1 MKKNIDFLLDIESEE
16 IDFTKIPK
24 RLAVIP
30 LRDVV
35 IYPNMIFP
43 LLIGRNSTL
52 KAVSVSLESKR
63 FVFLSAQKSPDVDEP
78 TFADIYEYGTIARII
93 QVLRLPNNLM
103 KVLIEGICQ
112 AKIQR
117 KYKRKDYLSA
127 DIQQIE
133 LIIPPSTPEFEAL
146 VRRSGDLFAEYVK
159 SDSTLPGDLISAFQN
174 SPDPVQKLFFGA
186 ANLKSKVERKQRLL
200 EIEDLSNQYLELI
213 TMLVSEMELLKLEGD
228 INNKVSDLIHKN
240 QKRYFIQEQIRAL
253 QNELGEDED
262 YSPELV
268 QLKEELDKAGL
279 PEHVKAK
286 ADEELKRLERI
297 PPMSPEFS
305 VHRNFL
311 ELLTQIPWNEK
322 TIDHLNI
329 QHVKNILDEDH
340 FALDKPKDRIQEF
353 IALLNLAGNVKRQ
366 ILCFVGPPG
375 VGKTSLAKSIARA
388 MGRKFV
394 RISLGGVRDEAE
406 IRGHRRTYIGA
417 MPGKIIQSMKK
428 AGTINPVMLLD
439 EIDKMSMDFRGD
451 PSSALLE
458 VLDPEQNIAFND
470 HYLEVD
476 YDLSNVMFITTA
488 NVRYDI
494 PLPLLDRMEIIELNS
509 YMEYEKLEIAR
520 RHILP
525 KLYEEFGMKDL
536 GIKFDESAIKKII
549 REYTREAGVRNL
561 EREMTSVLRKLIKD
575 LINDY
580 FENQPKKKPSKK
592 AATEVEIVSI
602 LSQNRE
608 FSSFISDKKIVIDE
622 HTIEKYLKAPKFKD
636 MKGELSDKIGV
647 ATGLAW
653 TSVGGDIM
661 PLEVMIMPSSTEKL
675 TLTGQL
681 GDVMKESAMAALS
694 FIRANYSDLGLVENF
709 NKNKEIHIHVPEGAI
724 PKDGPSAGIT
734 MAIAMISAL
743 TNKAVKGTIAMTGE
757 ITLRGNILPIGGLK
771 EKLLAAK
778 RNGISKVIVPIDNKS
793 DIIDIESAIIDGLEI
808 VYAKHLKDILAEAF
822 VSSPIVTI
830 KSKTHQGVN

>member
-1 MKKNIDFLLDIESEE
+1 MKKNIDFLLDIDNEE
-16 IDFTKIPK
+16 IDLKKIPK
-24 RLAVIP
+24 KLAVIP

-35 IYPNMIFP
+35 IFPNMIFP
-43 LLIGRNSTL
+43 LLIGRSTTL
-52 KAVSVSLESKR
+52 KSVTVSLESKR
-63 FVFLSAQKSPDVDEP
+63 FVFLAAQKSPEIDEP
-78 TFADIYEYGTIARII
+78 AFNDIYEYGTIARII

-103 KVLIEGICQ
+103 KVLVEGITQ
-112 AKIQR
+112 AKIVR
-117 KYKRKDYLSA
+117 RYKRNDYLA
-127 DIQQIE
+127 VDVKQITSVTNS
-133 LIIPPSTPEFEAL
+133 PGAQFEAL
-146 VRRSGDLFAEYVK
+146 VRRSGDLFMEYVK
-159 SDSTLPGDLISAFQN
+159 SDSSLPGDLISAYQN
-174 SPDPVQKLFFGA
+174 TPDPTQKLFFGA

-200 EIEDLSNQYLELI
+200 EIENLDDQYMEFI
-213 TMLVSEMELLKLEGD
+213 TMIVSEMEMLRLEND

-268 QLKEELDKAGL
+268 QLKEELEKAGL
-279 PEHVKAK
+279 PDHVKAK

-311 ELLTQIPWNEK
+311 ELLTQIPWTIK
-322 TIDHLNI
+322 TLDNLNI

-340 FALDKPKDRIQEF
+340 YALDKPKDRIQEF
-353 IALLNLAGNVKRQ
+353 IALLNLAGSVKKQ

-509 YMEYEKLEIAR
+509 YLEYEKLEIAT

-525 KLYEEFGMKDL
+525 KLVEEFGMTNL
-536 GIKFDESAIKKII
+536 GIKFEESAVTKII

-561 EREMTSVLRKLIKD
+561 EREMTSVLRKLIKE

-580 FENQPKKKPSKK
+580 FANLQKSKSSGK
-592 AATEVEIVSI
+592 TEPEDIEVSI
-602 LSQNRE
+602 LSKNPD
-608 FSSFISDKKIVIDE
+608 FCKYISDMKITIDDK
-622 HTIEKYLKAPKFKD
+622 TIEKYLKAPKFKD

-661 PLEVMIMPSSTEKL
+661 PIEVTIMPSSTEKL

-681 GDVMKESAMAALS
+681 GDVMKESATAALS
-694 FIRANYSDLGLVENF
+694 YIRTHYADLGLTENF

-734 MAIAMISAL
+734 MAITMISAL

-757 ITLRGNILPIGGLK
+757 ITLRGNVLPIGGLK

-778 RNGISKVIVPIDNKS
+778 RNGISKVIVPIDNKP
-793 DIIDIESAIIDGLEI
+793 DVDDIESNITAGLKI

-822 VSSPIVTI
+822 VSNPIVTI
-830 KSKTHQGVN
+830 KSKGK

>member
-1 MKKNIDFLLDIESEE
+1 
-16 IDFTKIPK
+16 
-24 RLAVIP
+24 
-30 LRDVV
+30 
-35 IYPNMIFP
+35 
-43 LLIGRNSTL
+43 
-52 KAVSVSLESKR
+52 
-63 FVFLSAQKSPDVDEP
+63 
-78 TFADIYEYGTIARII
+78 
-93 QVLRLPNNLM
+93 
-103 KVLIEGICQ
+103 
-112 AKIQR
+112 
-117 KYKRKDYLSA
+117 
-127 DIQQIE
+127 
-133 LIIPPSTPEFEAL
+133 
-146 VRRSGDLFAEYVK
+146 
-159 SDSTLPGDLISAFQN
+159 
-174 SPDPVQKLFFGA
+174 
-186 ANLKSKVERKQRLL
+186 
-200 EIEDLSNQYLELI
+200 
-213 TMLVSEMELLKLEGD
+213 
-228 INNKVSDLIHKN
+228 
-240 QKRYFIQEQIRAL
+240 
-253 QNELGEDED
+253 
-262 YSPELV
+262 
-268 QLKEELDKAGL
+268 
-279 PEHVKAK
+279 
-286 ADEELKRLERI
+286 
-297 PPMSPEFS
+297 
-305 VHRNFL
+305 
-311 ELLTQIPWNEK
+311 
-322 TIDHLNI
+322 
-329 QHVKNILDEDH
+329 
-340 FALDKPKDRIQEF
+340 
-353 IALLNLAGNVKRQ
+353 
-366 ILCFVGPPG
+366 
-375 VGKTSLAKSIARA
+375 

-525 KLYEEFGMKDL
+525 KLYEEFGMQDL
-536 GIKFDESAIKKII
+536 GIKFDEKAIKKII

-580 FENQPKKKPSKK
+580 FENQPKKKTSKK
-592 AATEVEIVSI
+592 AEAEVEVVSI
-602 LSQNRE
+602 LSQNPE
-608 FSSFISDKKIVIDE
+608 FCSFISAKKIVIDE

-694 FIRANYSDLGLVENF
+694 FIRANYLDLGLVENF

-793 DIIDIESAIIDGLEI
+793 DIIDIEREILDGLEI

>member
-1 MKKNIDFLLDIESEE
+1 MKKNVDFILDIESEE
-16 IDFTKIPK
+16 VDFTKIPK
-24 RLAVIP
+24 RLPVIP
-30 LRDVV
+30 MRDVV
-35 IYPNMIFP
+35 IFPNMIFP
-43 LLIGRNSTL
+43 LLVGRSTTL
-52 KAVSVSLESKR
+52 KAMSVSLESKR
-63 FVFLSAQKSPDVDEP
+63 FVFLSAQRSPDVDEP

-133 LIIPPSTPEFEAL
+133 LKIPPYTPEFEAL
-146 VRRSGDLFAEYVK
+146 VRRSGDLFSEYVK
-159 SDSTLPGDLISAFQN
+159 SDSSLPGDLIAAYLNSA
-174 SPDPVQKLFFGA
+174 DPIQQLFFGA

-200 EIEDLSNQYLELI
+200 EIENLSDQYLEFI
-213 TMLVSEMELLKLEGD
+213 TMIVSEMELLKLEGD

-253 QNELGEDED
+253 QNELGEEDD

-322 TIDHLNI
+322 TIDQLKI

-340 FALDKPKDRIQEF
+340 FALEKPKDRIQEF

-580 FENQPKKKPSKK
+580 FENQPIKKPSKK
-592 AATEVEIVSI
+592 VVTEVEVVSI
-602 LSQNRE
+602 LSQSPE
-608 FSSFISDKKIVIDE
+608 FCKFIFEKKIEIDVD
-622 HTIEKYLKAPKFKD
+622 TIEKYLKAPKFKD
-636 MKGELSDKIGV
+636 MKGELSDKVGV

-661 PLEVMIMPSSTEKL
+661 PLEVMIMPASSEKL

-778 RNGISKVIVPIDNKS
+778 RNGISKVIVPIDNKT
-793 DIIDIESAIIDGLEI
+793 DIIDIESNIIDGLEI
-808 VYAKHLKDILAEAF
+808 VYAKHLKDILAVAF

-830 KSKTHQGVN
+830 KSKS

>member
-1 MKKNIDFLLDIESEE
+1 MKKNVDFILDIESEE
-16 IDFTKIPK
+16 VDFTKIPK
-24 RLAVIP
+24 RLPVIP
-30 LRDVV
+30 MRDVV

-43 LLIGRNSTL
+43 LLIGRSTTL
-52 KAVSVSLESKR
+52 KAISVSLESKR
-63 FVFLSAQKSPDVDEP
+63 FVFLSAQKIADVDEP

-103 KVLIEGICQ
+103 KVLVEGVCQ
-112 AKIQR
+112 AKIQ
-117 KYKRKDYLSA
+117 KKIKRKDYLSA

-133 LIIPPSTPEFEAL
+133 HKIPPLTPEFEAL
-146 VRRSGDLFAEYVK
+146 VRRSGDLFSEYVK
-159 SDSTLPGDLISAFQN
+159 SDSSLPGDLIAAYLNSA
-174 SPDPVQKLFFGA
+174 DLVHKLFFGA

-200 EIEDLSNQYLELI
+200 ELENLNDQYLEFITLI
-213 TMLVSEMELLKLEGD
+213 VSEMELLKLEGD

-253 QNELGEDED
+253 QSELGEEDD

-268 QLKEELDKAGL
+268 QLKEDLDKVGL

-322 TIDHLNI
+322 TIDQLKI

-340 FALDKPKDRIQEF
+340 FALEKPKDRIQEF

-525 KLYEEFGMKDL
+525 KLYEEFGMTDL
-536 GIKFDESAIKKII
+536 GIKFDVNAIKKII

-580 FENQPKKKPSKK
+580 FDNQPKKKPSKK
-592 AATEVEIVSI
+592 AATEVEVVSI
-602 LSQNRE
+602 LSQSPE
-608 FSSFISDKKIVIDE
+608 FCKFIFDKKIEIDE
-622 HTIEKYLKAPKFKD
+622 ESIEKYLKAPKFKD
-636 MKGELSDKIGV
+636 MKGELSDKVGV

-661 PLEVMIMPSSTEKL
+661 PLEVMIMPASSEKL

-694 FIRANYSDLGLVENF
+694 FIRANYSDLGLIENF

-778 RNGISKVIVPIDNKS
+778 RNGISKVIVPIDNKT
-793 DIIDIESAIIDGLEI
+793 DIIDIESNIIEGLEI

-830 KSKTHQGVN
+830 KSKS